1 MEKRVERNIARR
13 IVRAVAR
20 ELRDVGFHQTKPT
33 FVIRPGD
40 LVTPF
45 FHFHKFTFGPY
56 FRIHL
61 GVRVM
66 NDTFVALALNGPS
79 HEHCIQEMV
88 SYCRTEGLPWL
99 ERWSDPKA
107 LLEAQD
113 SPLRSE
119 DQQALSNALAG
130 RFNVQAIALSESLLG
145 TAKRQEHGDVNAN
158 NGKLLEGSLRPIS
171 TLRAQNSSAFTAIW
185 T

>member
-1 MEKRVERNIARR
+1 MDKRVERNIARR
-13 IVRAVAR
+13 IVGAVAR
-20 ELRDVGFHQTKPT
+20 ELEDLGFRQTKPT

-40 LVTPF
+40 IVTAF

-79 HEHCIQEMV
+79 HEHAGQYSEREEDIQQCIRNIV
-88 SYCRTEGLPWL
+88 TYCRTEGLPWL
-99 ERWSDPKA
+99 HRWSDPKT
-107 LLEAQD
+107 LLAAPD
-113 SPLRSE
+113 SPLHAE

-130 RFNVQAIALSESLLG
+130 RSNLAAIALSESLLG
-145 TAKRQEHGDVNAN
+145 LRSGKNIGDVNAN
-158 NGKLLEGSLRPIS
+158 
-171 TLRAQNSSAFTAIW
+171 
-185 T
+185 

>member
-20 ELRDVGFHQTKPT
+20 ELGAVGFHQTKPT

-45 FHFHKFTFGPY
+45 FHFHKFTFGPR

-79 HEHCIQEMV
+79 LEHAGQYSEREEDVQHCIQEMV
-88 SYCRTEGLPWL
+88 SYCRGEGLPWL

-107 LLEAQD
+107 LLEAQG

-119 DQQALSNALAG
+119 DQQALSSALAG

-145 TAKRQEHGDVNAN
+145 LRSGKNTA
-158 NGKLLEGSLRPIS
+158 
-171 TLRAQNSSAFTAIW
+171 T
-185 T
+185 

>member
-1 MEKRVERNIARR
+1 MDKRIERNLARR

-20 ELRDVGFHQTKPT
+20 ELGDVGFRQTKPT

-40 LVTPF
+40 IVTPF

-79 HEHCIQEMV
+79 HEHAGQYSENEEDIRQCVQVMAT
-88 SYCRTEGLPWL
+88 YCRAQGLPWL
-99 ERWSDPKA
+99 ERWSDPKE
-107 LLEAQD
+107 LLTAKD
-113 SPLRSE
+113 TPLHPE
-119 DQQALSNALAG
+119 DREALSNALSG
-130 RFNVQAIALSESLLG
+130 RLNVRAIALSESLLG
-145 TAKRQEHGDVNAN
+145 LRSGKNTVNAN
-158 NGKLLEGSLRPIS
+158 
-171 TLRAQNSSAFTAIW
+171 A
-185 T
+185 